1 MKLTNFTKGIFALVF
16 VGAFLLPSKAD
27 AKMFGQEC
35 SSVTIDNGYCSVVM
49 TTCVQRFFW
58 INVGSDRNMSDYSCL
73 VDQ

>member
-1 MKLTNFTKGIFALVF
+1 MKLNNFTKGFVALVF

-27 AKMFGQEC
+27 AKMFGKEC
-35 SSVTIDNGYCSVVM
+35 SSVTIDNGFCSTTM

-58 INVGSDRNMSDYSCL
+58 INVGSISELTGLDCE